1 MSRRFVILV
10 ADPEAS
16 SWGMSFAAHCESRHP
31 EWDLC
36 FASDA
41 AETRLFLERDRPDA
55 CVFALEFS
63 PGGREGLDLLFQVR
77 RSHPATPVVLVSG
90 TCDGRA
96 IRDSFLSE
104 TRTEEMERLEV
115 DPEGLLFRDE
125 IGRGGDFSPLEE
137 ALAAG
142 LFEHGRVANETAVL
156 VTHGTDTMAW
166 GLAYLRYALKRLTAN
181 VAVTGSQ
188 VPLEGYFSASDAL
201 GNLRTA
207 VELLNRLRP
216 ARLFAVFND
225 GKNVFSG
232 RLTKFRK
239 WDVDAFEGKLAASAG
254 AEGIRTLRA
263 DWVTLPYED
272 QRLRDLHLLR
282 TGGTIESKREEG
294 AAALS
299 PTGDFV
305 WKYLNEAL
313 GRSFERAHRHDL
325 FALDSSNA
333 SFEEWALIARA
344 IEGLGVA
351 EADTAFDLT
360 VRPVFANP
368 LFTTAEYAAQFGA
381 CGNGAV
387 FAGYGGGNANVRSDG
402 GRSVLPALREAAAAG
417 KFVAVTSQVPLEPYD
432 VEYETGL
439 KLLEA
444 GGVPCGDL
452 PLADAQVKLS
462 YLLGHRGELAAA
474 ASETGLP
481 EHRVT
486 AAAFLSGVHTRRARG
501 LEVFHRC
508 CLGRGETPL
517 RVLPED
523 PFAGRPFTEALAT
536 VLEPLRS

>member
-1 MSRRFVILV
+1 MSRRFTILV
-10 ADPEAS
+10 ADPESAS
-16 SWGMSFAAHCESRHP
+16 YAAALTAHCARTRP
-31 EWDLC
+31 AWDLR
-36 FASDA
+36 FT
-41 AETRLFLERDRPDA
+41 AEAEEARLFLERARPDA
-55 CVFALEFS
+55 AVLALEFS

-77 RSHPATPVVLVSG
+77 RTLPGTPVILVSG
-90 TCDGRA
+90 ACDGRA
-96 IRDSFLSE
+96 IRDSFLAE
-104 TRTEEMERLEV
+104 TRTEEMETLEV

-125 IGRGGDFSPLEE
+125 LGGGGDFTPLES
-137 ALAAG
+137 AVAGG
-142 LFEHGRVANETAVL
+142 LFEHGRVRNETAVL

-207 VELLNRLRP
+207 VDLLNRLRP
-216 ARLFAVFND
+216 SRLFAVFNN

-254 AEGIRTLRA
+254 ADGIRTLRR

-272 QRLRDLHLLR
+272 QRLADLHLLR

-305 WKYLNEAL
+305 WKYLHEAL

-333 SFEEWALIARA
+333 SFEEWAEIARA

-351 EADTAFDLT
+351 VADTSFDLT

-387 FAGYGGGNANVRSDG
+387 FAGYGGGNANVRADSD
-402 GRSVLPALREAAAAG
+402 RSVLPALRQAAAAG

-462 YLLGHRGELAAA
+462 YLLGHREEVARTAAA
-474 ASETGLP
+474 AGLQ
-481 EHRVT
+481 EHRVL
-486 AAAFLSGVHTRRARG
+486 AAAFLSGVHTRRAHG
-501 LEVFHRC
+501 LDVYTRC
-508 CLGRGETPL
+508 CLQRGEEPL
-517 RVLPED
+517 RVLPQD
-523 PFAGRPFTEALAT
+523 PFAGEPFAEALSA
-536 VLEPLRS
+536 VLEPLRR